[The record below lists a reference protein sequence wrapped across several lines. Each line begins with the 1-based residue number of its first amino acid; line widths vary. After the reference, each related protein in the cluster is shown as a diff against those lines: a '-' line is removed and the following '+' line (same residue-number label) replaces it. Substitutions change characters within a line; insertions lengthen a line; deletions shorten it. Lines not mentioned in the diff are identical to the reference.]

1 MLAHKDE
8 VGGIRLLNFG
18 MPYMRPLWRKLI
30 SVTLWSAVNM
40 YNLYENNVKSP
51 PIKVKFPWFSGT
63 TVGY

>member
-8 VGGIRLLNFG
+8 VGSIRLLNFG
-18 MPYMRPLWRKLI
+18 MPYMRLLWGKLI
-30 SVTLWSAVNM
+30 PVTLWSAVNM

-51 PIKVKFPWFSGT
+51 LIKVKFPWFSGT